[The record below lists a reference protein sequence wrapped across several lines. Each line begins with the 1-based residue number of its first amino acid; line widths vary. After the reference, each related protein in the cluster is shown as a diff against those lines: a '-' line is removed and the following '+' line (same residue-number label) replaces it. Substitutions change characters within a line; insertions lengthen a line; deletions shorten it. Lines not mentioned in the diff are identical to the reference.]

1 MNSVLD
7 KIEDTYSQMQ
17 IRGQYEEEKRK
28 SKLVNEQ
35 FQFKEVDKSQPI
47 VQLGTFGNRKRK
59 P

>member
-47 VQLGTFGNRKRK
+47 V
-59 P
+59 